1 MEDYSKKINLI
12 RIKQGIS
19 VTELAKKSKLAKATV
34 SRILNNKVSARPDT
48 IGKIAQA
55 LNVDVENFIDIK

>member
-1 MEDYSKKINLI
+1 MRYNVKDINLI
-12 RIKQGIS
+12 RIKKGMS

-48 IGKIAQA
+48 IGKLTKA
-55 LNVDVENFIDIK
+55 LNVDVEQIIDFK